1 MERTTPST
9 HTPATTTT
17 TKKNIFRFFD
27 LPRELRDD
35 IYSRL
40 SPRHARVKG
49 KRCGLTFVREL
60 RFPHFPVLDLLLVSR
75 KFEFEYE
82 EAIARDP
89 RSKELVVDVDLKP
102 VTKVWGATPNS
113 LLDRLYPIERV
124 EVRQNR
130 RAMIEMWEA
139 SQWGANED
147 MQKLLPLM
155 PSLKHFTSALSFKAD
170 IFERLVVLSGMTK
183 ASYEAEAIAE
193 WLLDGA
199 QGRNMLAL
207 QLHTVILIR
216 TTLFRIKRI
225 HRTDVEYRKWMVG
238 QLREAGHFSPEGR
251 SWTRSV
257 NEHPKNEITLMGRP
271 EVGSHTS

>member
-1 MERTTPST
+1 MHNEIRANKADIHCMHVTKLLTGRTTLLIWLQHQCLLMIATQSSTPIPTSTFYLHQFTFLDILPETQPHPQATTMERTTPST

-130 RAMIEMWEA
+130 RAMIEMWE
-139 SQWGANED
+139 GE
-147 MQKLLPLM
+147 
-155 PSLKHFTSALSFKAD
+155 
-170 IFERLVVLSGMTK
+170 
-183 ASYEAEAIAE
+183 
-193 WLLDGA
+193 
-199 QGRNMLAL
+199 
-207 QLHTVILIR
+207 
-216 TTLFRIKRI
+216 
-225 HRTDVEYRKWMVG
+225 
-238 QLREAGHFSPEGR
+238 
-251 SWTRSV
+251 
-257 NEHPKNEITLMGRP
+257 
-271 EVGSHTS
+271 